1 MEMYRLR
8 PTSRLL
14 GKDCSELSEKIIPE
28 LSEQIIFFVP
38 VSHFNDPLEGRIE
51 MIYHGD
57 SIVWENLFKHFLLCM
72 KHKVALATLLKP
84 EESENFFNSNFP
96 IFRSETDLPTDLYR
110 QIFSTIKERF
120 FSYNEIKSWIQYLG
134 NRRTPVHEEQLLSI
148 FNFITN
154 IALESI
160 LFGHDKVGF
169 QPQTE
174 FWTALQKKI
183 NSDRKMEGI
192 SVMDI
197 PEEDQFDVAMELVG
211 RVIQEK
217 NLIEYCKLGEKAKL
231 INWGYFMSDYPS
243 EYIANLQKLVCPNWY
258 AASFMG
264 KFPKYT
270 DLWSHY
276 ADSHKGVCLI
286 YNADQKDE
294 HSNPYIE
301 IERPTGY
308 NTSTGITMGYAP
320 AFFEKVNYEDET
332 IQVDFFKCFL
342 NQPAAII
349 IDEWYTNAAGQR
361 SSLISE
367 TSPLISG
374 TNPSKEDLREYWDR
388 FLTICTTKTKDW
400 QKENEYRLRLNDS
413 FFFDFFEPNSRTLHY
428 KFNSLIGI
436 IFGIKTS
443 IEDKSKIIKII
454 CNKCKE
460 NGREDFSFYQARY
473 DKKEHEVVYEELS
486 LLKFK

>member
-1 MEMYRLR
+1 MKMYRLR
-8 PTSRLL
+8 STTKLL
-14 GKDCSELSEKIIPE
+14 GKNENHPELAEKII
-28 LSEQIIFFVP
+28 FFIP
-38 VSHFNDPLEGRIE
+38 ASNFNDPLEGRVE

-72 KHKVALATLLKP
+72 EHKVALATLLKP

-96 IFRSETDLPTDLYR
+96 IFCSETNLSTDLSR

-120 FSYNEIKSWIQYLG
+120 FSYDDVKAWIQYLG
-134 NRRTPVHEEQLLSI
+134 SRRTPICEEQLLSI

-154 IALESI
+154 IALESV
-160 LFGHDKVGF
+160 LFGYDKAGL

-174 FWTALQKKI
+174 FLVALQEKLSSKPYREI
-183 NSDRKMEGI
+183 FELMSIVG
-192 SVMDI
+192 
-197 PEEDQFDVAMELVG
+197 EDQFDIAMEVSS
-211 RVIQEK
+211 RITQET

-243 EYIANLQKLVCPNWY
+243 EYIANLQKLVYPDWY

-286 YNADQKDE
+286 YNAEQKDE

-374 TNPSKEDLREYWDR
+374 TNLSEEDLREYWDR

-400 QKENEYRLRLNDS
+400 EKENEYRLRLNDS
-413 FFFDFFEPNSRTLHY
+413 FFFDFFEPKSRTLHY

-436 IFGIKTS
+436 VFGIKTS
-443 IEDKSKIIKII
+443 IEDKAKIIKII
-454 CNKCKE
+454 DSKCKE
-460 NGREDFSFYQARY
+460 GGRKDFAFYQARY
-473 DKKEHEVVYEELS
+473 DKKQNEVVYDELS
-486 LLKFK
+486 LLKFQ